1 MYVLKQVSTNL
12 DRHFIVSTTDHEL
25 CAEGDSIP
33 ADICG
38 PWDALIRV
46 EQTEDEVGTKLG
58 LIANLIELSD
68 LCLCDLSSTSLVTEI
83 REYATREKGTF
94 ILDTRKPG
102 ANKGIQRLP
111 MRKKK
116 NRVDDLM
123 SRLFEMEEL

>member
-12 DRHFIVSTTDHEL
+12 DRHFIVSITDHEL

-68 LCLCDLSSTSLVTEI
+68 LCLCDLSSTSLATEI

-94 ILDTRKPG
+94 ILDTRKTW
-102 ANKGIQRLP
+102 
-111 MRKKK
+111 
-116 NRVDDLM
+116 
-123 SRLFEMEEL
+123 SE